1 MKRRRPQRGR
11 RRSGTAARLLGVV
24 GLVCLLVAAVGL
36 AWSSG
41 LVPVP
46 GRSAVEP
53 PPAPAPPVPL
63 ASYYPLEVGR
73 YWVYVSRDSATGTI
87 TEVERRIV
95 RRENG
100 QERDLYF
107 FADGGMAFR
116 RDGMVCEIGPEGGLN
131 VVPVDTL
138 VTATQPYPYVSR
150 GLHIEKVVAARDT
163 AVVVE
168 GRRYPACI
176 QVITRF
182 RRVEDTES
190 AAYASYYAR
199 GIGLV
204 YREPWPREG
213 GAGLAVTL
221 KAYGPGP
228 L

>member
-1 MKRRRPQRGR
+1 VI
-11 RRSGTAARLLGVV
+11 RLLGAA

-41 LVPVP
+41 LIPMLNRP
-46 GRSAVEP
+46 TTETPSP
-53 PPAPAPPVPL
+53 PPPPVPL

-73 YWVYVSRDSATGTI
+73 YWVYVSRDSATGAT

-100 QERDLYF
+100 QDRDLYF

-131 VVPVDTL
+131 VVPLDTL
-138 VTATQPYPYVSR
+138 VATTQPYPYVSR
-150 GLHIEKVVAARDT
+150 GLHIEKVVAAQDT
-163 AVVVE
+163 SVVVE
-168 GRRYPACI
+168 GRRYPGCV

-182 RRVEDTES
+182 RRVEGAES

-204 YREPWPREG
+204 CREPWPREG
-213 GAGLAVTL
+213 GAGIGVTL
-221 KAYGPGP
+221 KTYGPGP

>member
-1 MKRRRPQRGR
+1 VI
-11 RRSGTAARLLGVV
+11 RLLGAA

-41 LVPVP
+41 LIPMLDRP
-46 GRSAVEP
+46 TTETPSP
-53 PPAPAPPVPL
+53 PPPPVPL

-73 YWVYVSRDSATGTI
+73 YWVYVSRDSATGAT

-100 QERDLYF
+100 QDRDLYF

-131 VVPVDTL
+131 VVPLDTL
-138 VTATQPYPYVSR
+138 VATTQPYPYVSR

-168 GRRYPACI
+168 GHRYPACV

-182 RRVEDTES
+182 RRVEDSES

-204 YREPWPREG
+204 CREPWPREG

-221 KAYGPGP
+221 KTYGPGA